1 MKTIPTLLIAG
12 LLLTV
17 AGCGS
22 DDETPAAGTRQST
35 DAAIETK
42 DVENAA
48 TKQDTADAAGKTD
61 AEDAARS
68 KRDGTRITIGESDF
82 GKMLFDSRKQAI
94 YIFEKDPKGKS
105 VCYGACARAWP
116 PVYTDGDPVARKG
129 VKASLLGTVKR
140 RNGKRQVTYAGNPL
154 YYYVNE
160 RPGEVRCHN
169 VNLNGGLWWV
179 VGPNGKRR
187 A

>member
-1 MKTIPTLLIAG
+1 MRCLVAG
-12 LLLTV
+12 LLLSV

-22 DDETPAAGTRQST
+22 DDEAPAGDTRQSA
-35 DAAIETK
+35 DVAIETK
-42 DVENAA
+42 DVDTAA
-48 TKQDTADAAGKTD
+48 TKKDTADAAGKKDT
-61 AEDAARS
+61 ADAAHT
-68 KRDGTRITIGESDF
+68 KRDGTTITIGGADF
-82 GKMLFDSRKQAI
+82 GKILFSSRKQAI
-94 YIFEKDPKGKS
+94 YIFEKDPKGRS
-105 VCYGACARAWP
+105 VCYGACAKAWP

-129 VKASLLGTVKR
+129 ARASLLGTVKR
-140 RNGKRQVTYAGNPL
+140 RNGKLQVTYAGKPL